1 MRGLFHTHLP
11 TVVTQ
16 LPGLVV
22 PLPGLVVPLPRL
34 VTTSPGC
41 SPLSTVA
48 ELGCSSAKP
57 PPL

>member
-22 PLPGLVVPLPRL
+22 PLPRL

-41 SPLSTVA
+41 SLLSTVA